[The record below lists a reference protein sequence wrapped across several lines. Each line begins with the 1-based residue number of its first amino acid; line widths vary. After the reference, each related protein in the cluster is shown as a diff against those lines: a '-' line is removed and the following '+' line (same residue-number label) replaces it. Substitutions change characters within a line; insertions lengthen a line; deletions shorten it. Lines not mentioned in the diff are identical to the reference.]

1 MEKTLSLYKELL
13 FLSLDIIKYSEIISK
28 LSTSQKYKEATD
40 IDKKRKILYYR
51 VQELQIEINSLANF
65 DNGES
70 VINRSLENLDF
81 AESFKN
87 IDHTTILK
95 LKEQLIKLESI
106 DVKSEDALKQIEIL
120 KYLIE

>member
-13 FLSLDIIKYSEIISK
+13 FLRLDIIKYSEIISE

-40 IDKKRKILYYR
+40 IDKKRKTLYYR

-70 VINRSLENLDF
+70 VFNRSLENLDF
-81 AESFKN
+81 GESFKN

-106 DVKSEDALKQIEIL
+106 DVKSDDVLKQIEIL
-120 KYLIE
+120 QYIIE